1 MVSVLKEIKP
11 FAYGFIVTICAAV
24 LIICLIGVVSLVNS
38 PVEYPETDSLAPE
51 LAIIGDSHI
60 TIRAGDVYEDPGA
73 TVYDAD
79 NPTAIIPILAS
90 GEVDTNTPGDYIIS
104 YSATDDADNTTL
116 ASRVVTVLPRSTGVI
131 YLTFDDGPS
140 PYTAELLD
148 VLAKY
153 NVKATFFV
161 TAAGSD
167 EMLVREYNEG
177 HAIGLHSCTHNYA
190 QIYTS
195 VDNFFADLYCVQ
207 NRVKNATGYTPY
219 LMRFPGGS
227 SNLVSAS
234 YDGGTHIMSTLTRE
248 VEARGFTYFDWNVTS
263 GDAGG
268 TTTADGVYYNVIN
281 RVYSDGKSVVLQH
294 DIKAFSV
301 AAVERIVQWGLANG
315 FTFDKLTADSFT
327 AHHGV
332 NN

>member
-1 MVSVLKEIKP
+1 MADKYKNVGL
-11 FAYGFIVTICAAV
+11 YLLGFIVCFCVTIIVFYVIGAIV
-24 LIICLIGVVSLVNS
+24 LINKSVEIQTIDYALPEISL
-38 PVEYPETDSLAPE
+38 L
-51 LAIIGDSHI
+51 GDPQI
-60 TIRAGDVYEDPGA
+60 TIHVGDDYDDPGA
-73 TVYDAD
+73 SSDTPVVTSGRV
-79 NPTAIIPILAS
+79 NNNIPGNYL
-90 GEVDTNTPGDYIIS
+90 IS
-104 YSATDDADNTTL
+104 YATTDSFDNTSVT
-116 ASRVVTVLPRSTGVI
+116 SRVVTVLPKSTGVI

-161 TAAGSD
+161 TNAGSD
-167 EMLVREYNEG
+167 EMLVREYNQG
-177 HAIGLHSCTHNYA
+177 HAIGLHSCTHDYSY
-190 QIYTS
+190 IYTS

-207 NRVKNATGYTPY
+207 DRVKNATGYTSY

-268 TTTADGVYYNVIN
+268 TTSSDGVYYNVIN

-294 DIKAFSV
+294 DIKSFSV
-301 AAVERIVQWGLANG
+301 AAVERIIIWGLENG

>member
-1 MVSVLKEIKP
+1 MADKYKNVGLYLLE
-11 FAYGFIVTICAAV
+11 FIVCFCVTIIVFYVIGAIV
-24 LIICLIGVVSLVNS
+24 LINKSVEIQTIDYALPEISL
-38 PVEYPETDSLAPE
+38 L
-51 LAIIGDSHI
+51 GDPQI
-60 TIRAGDVYEDPGA
+60 TIYVGDDYDDPGA
-73 TVYDAD
+73 SSDTPVVTSGRV
-79 NPTAIIPILAS
+79 NNSIPGNYL
-90 GEVDTNTPGDYIIS
+90 IS
-104 YSATDDADNTTL
+104 YAATDSFDNTSVT
-116 ASRVVTVLPRSTGVI
+116 SRVVTVLPKSTGVI

-161 TAAGSD
+161 TNAGSD

-177 HAIGLHSCTHNYA
+177 HAIGLHSCTHDYSY
-190 QIYTS
+190 IYTS

-207 NRVKNATGYTPY
+207 DRVKNATGYTSY

-268 TTTADGVYYNVIN
+268 TTSSDGVYYNVIN

-294 DIKAFSV
+294 DIKSFSV
-301 AAVERIVQWGLANG
+301 AAVERIIIWGLENG